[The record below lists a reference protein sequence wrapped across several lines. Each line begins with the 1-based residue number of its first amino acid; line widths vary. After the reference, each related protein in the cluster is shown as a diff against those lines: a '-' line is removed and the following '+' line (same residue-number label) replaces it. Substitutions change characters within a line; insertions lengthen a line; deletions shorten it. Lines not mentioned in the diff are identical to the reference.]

1 MTRRAFIA
9 GLALG
14 PLLSGC
20 GIPALLDFGPDPVA
34 RGVGILLLHGKFG
47 DPANDFAELAPALRR
62 AGYVVATPELA
73 WSQRRRFDGTLDDAF
88 DQIGDEVA
96 GLRWQGLRRV
106 VLGGFS
112 MGGNLALAYAA
123 RRDDI
128 DGLIA
133 LGAGFTPERP
143 IFRTA
148 VASAVEAARAAS
160 AAGRGDA
167 IGSYLDYAYDGA
179 VYPLDARARAYLSYY
194 APNGAAVMPLNA
206 MRLARALPVLWV
218 VGRDDSVIVA
228 DRSYV
233 FDRLPAHRDSRF
245 MTIESGHLDTP
256 SKAASA
262 VISWL
267 SDLS

>member
-14 PLLSGC
+14 PLLTGC
-20 GIPALLDFGPDPVA
+20 GVQDLLDFGPDPAA
-34 RGVGILLLHGKFG
+34 RGVGVLLLHGKLG
-47 DPANDFAELAPALRR
+47 DPATDFAELAPALRR
-62 AGYVVATPELA
+62 AGYVVAAPELP
-73 WSQRRRFDGTLDDAF
+73 WSQRRRFDGTLDAAF
-88 DQIGDEVA
+88 DQIADEIA

-112 MGGNLALAYAA
+112 MGANLALAYAT
-123 RRDDI
+123 RHDDI

-143 IFRTA
+143 AFRTA

-160 AAGRGDA
+160 NAGRGDA

-194 APNGAAVMPLNA
+194 APNGGAVMPLNA
-206 MRLARALPVLWV
+206 LRLTRALPVLWV
-218 VGRDDSVIVA
+218 VGRSDSVIVA

-233 FDRLPAHRDSRF
+233 FDRLPPHRDSRYV
-245 MTIESGHLDTP
+245 TVEAGHLDTP
-256 SKAASA
+256 AKAAPTM
-262 VISWL
+262 VSWL